1 LKGFQGRIFS
11 FSPQTEEICCPIK
24 LFTASRRLE
33 FEEKILKS
41 SNITFLLLE
50 KERNKMRK
58 QYDPEL
64 QSLPKSRWEI
74 LRREQRV
81 YLTEARKYEEL
92 AAKASIKAAEIQAKM
107 DLLKS

>member
-1 LKGFQGRIFS
+1 
-11 FSPQTEEICCPIK
+11 
-24 LFTASRRLE
+24 
-33 FEEKILKS
+33 
-41 SNITFLLLE
+41 
-50 KERNKMRK
+50 MRK